1 MSLVGFAVCIGV
13 ETEREFEGG
22 CGVVVIERAKLIACS
37 GIDYDTFES
46 AAESG
51 AIDKPYPNIID
62 EMLSQGVIERRA
74 YSLWLDDLR
83 KSLRREK
90 CSGG

>member
-1 MSLVGFAVCIGV
+1 MTETKRVGGWAAMIK
-13 ETEREFEGG
+13 RQKLMG
-22 CGVVVIERAKLIACS
+22 CP

-83 KSLRREK
+83 ESLR
-90 CSGG
+90 